1 MIEDGVITATSLEQ
15 TNLEERIAD
24 LYRDFVDNPLS
35 EGQENLVLHREQ
47 HVSYLHGGLQYLPS
61 GFIVLDSSRPWIC
74 YWIVHSLALL
84 DAPLPTEVSSGAVAD
99 FLALCQDPEGGFGG
113 GPMQLPHLAPTY
125 AAVACLVTLGGEAA
139 LSVVHKQATLR
150 FLQQRAVARE
160 EGGGFTVCEGNLSI
174 CSAKSTNANFMQ
186 PSPEALKCV
195 AISSNEVYGCGHAGG
210 EVDVRGCY
218 TAMAAAHML
227 SLDKHALAE
236 KASMVQYVKRCQV
249 NSISCMLSSHFAVL
263 VSNCDT
269 LSIPNSTK
277 NSMKGPGT
285 TSQLWPGSADH
296 CHTHFCLLF
305 AAACHFQ
312 TVVIVHHTGV
322 FTCTP
327 YLATVLTSLVYVHV

>member
-1 MIEDGVITATSLEQ
+1 MIEDGVITATSVEQ
-15 TNLEERIAD
+15 TNLEERITD
-24 LYRDFVDNPLS
+24 LYREFVDSPLS

-84 DAPLPTEVSSGAVAD
+84 DAPLPAEVTSGAVTD

-139 LSVVHKQATLR
+139 LSVVNKQATLR
-150 FLQQRAVARE
+150 FLQQRAVAPE
-160 EGGGFTVCEGNLSI
+160 EGGGFTVCEGKP
-174 CSAKSTNANFMQ
+174 CVYPANRPNCNDMQ
-186 PSPEALKCV
+186 LSPETCRHV
-195 AISSNEVYGCGHAGG
+195 AISSNEVCACEHAGG

-227 SLDKHALAE
+227 SLDKHALAA

-249 NSISCMLSSHFAVL
+249 NSISCM
-263 VSNCDT
+263 VS
-269 LSIPNSTK
+269 I
-277 NSMKGPGT
+277 
-285 TSQLWPGSADH
+285 
-296 CHTHFCLLF
+296 
-305 AAACHFQ
+305 
-312 TVVIVHHTGV
+312 
-322 FTCTP
+322 
-327 YLATVLTSLVYVHV
+327 SLQSFY